1 MGWVNEVVR
10 GVENKDLTLLIT
22 QYNLWHAWR
31 VYAITWT
38 LIIDNVLEVIVGGR
52 LAYVG
57 EERLVQVVCKGALEN
72 KIVIH

>member
-22 QYNLWHAWR
+22 EYNLWHGRR

-38 LIIDNVLEVIVGGR
+38 LIIDNVLEMIVDGG
-52 LAYVG
+52 LAYIG
-57 EERLVQVVCKGALEN
+57 
-72 KIVIH
+72 